1 MILVFKF
8 PETCHMVCP
17 AECFVCVWEGCV
29 FCCWVESVLYM
40 SVRYN
45 CLIALFKS
53 SVSLLMF
60 CLFILG
66 IVVSG
71 VSKSSNII
79 VELFFHF
86 YFVYFNDVIR
96 YVNIYNC
103 YIFLMYWGFYEYIV
117 SLSLAHFLISSL
129 FCLILG

>member
-1 MILVFKF
+1 
-8 PETCHMVCP
+8 
-17 AECFVCVWEGCV
+17 
-29 FCCWVESVLYM
+29 M

-96 YVNIYNC
+96 YVNICNC
-103 YIFLMYWGFYEYIV
+103 YIFLMY
-117 SLSLAHFLISSL
+117 
-129 FCLILG
+129 